1 MLPSLQSSS
10 TNIRSTHDFGGFD
23 LVNDDQLQ
31 QIANQAA
38 RRNWSKLALT
48 LGFLEYDIEAYSI
61 KNNQDPAATVSLIF
75 LFEKNQ

>member
-10 TNIRSTHDFGGFD
+10 TNIRSTHDFGGSD